1 MAVPAF
7 MFVSAFRALL
17 PIALG
22 FAAGCMVWMVFAE
35 LLPDAL
41 QGCSHAKVPPTP
53 PPMCVLTLWLVQ
65 LSLQCASD
73 LPRPWCFLASLP
85 QSHCLLWLLAI

>member
-7 MFVSAFRALL
+7 IFVSAFKALL

-41 QGCSHAKVPPTP
+41 EGASHAKVQQSGIVASTHP
-53 PPMCVLTLWLVQ
+53 VLCFQ
-65 LSLQCASD
+65 MFAHCSLIWQC
-73 LPRPWCFLASLP
+73 
-85 QSHCLLWLLAI
+85 